1 MRRVRQDPRQGN
13 HGVNGEAVAPLDAP
27 TLRRMAHSAGPDLIE
42 PLTLVFVRHG
52 VTDMTVTHQFS
63 GGAVAGPGLNAAGRV
78 QAAKAADAVYAIGRR
93 SWKDLPKVS
102 RVIASPL
109 TRTQET
115 GEALG
120 RRLGV
125 KVETEPLIREVEFG
139 AWQGLTG
146 EEIVSQYGDAIHEWR
161 FGEAAPPGGESM
173 VQVGVR
179 LDEALRG
186 LAAEHARLSA
196 AGDDGERAWA
206 AVSHAVAIKSAIGVS
221 LGVDSRS
228 WGAMWPQ
235 PASLTILQLRVT
247 PEGHIAERHLMCL
260 GAPTH

>member
-1 MRRVRQDPRQGN
+1 MS
-13 HGVNGEAVAPLDAP
+13 GESVAPRDAP
-27 TLRRMAHSAGPDLIE
+27 SLRRMPHSAGPALIE
-42 PLTLVFVRHG
+42 PLTVIFVRHG

-63 GGAVAGPGLNAAGRV
+63 GGEVAGPGLNAEGRV

-93 SWKDLPKVS
+93 SWKDLPLVS

-115 GEALG
+115 GDAVA

-125 KVETEPLIREVEFG
+125 KVETQPLIREVEFG
-139 AWQGLTG
+139 EWQGLTG
-146 EEIVSQYGDAIHEWR
+146 DEIVSGYGNALHDWR
-161 FGEAAPPGGESM
+161 FGESAPPGGESM
-173 VQVGVR
+173 ADVGGR
-179 LDEALRG
+179 LDQALRE
-186 LAAEHARLSA
+186 LAADHARLSA
-196 AGDDGERAWA
+196 AGDDVERAWA

-221 LGVDSRS
+221 LGIDSRS

-247 PEGHIAERHLMCL
+247 PAGDIAERHLMCL